1 MKVLL
6 ATDDSEYAR
15 LAEAALRLTPRL
27 RDAEVIV
34 ASVVPSAHV
43 AVASVAPLGM
53 AVSGEQ
59 AREIFE
65 IGLHHAHSFVDA
77 TIARLHAHGHKASG
91 VVLEGNIGDQLLEH
105 AESEKVDLIAVG
117 SRGNGA
123 IKSFVLGSVARRLL
137 TQAQSSVLV
146 AHPYAGHTVGDSLR
160 QLGQLGKA
168 RVVVGADGSD
178 GAHAAEKWLAAEG
191 PGSFDMVCS
200 ACAEPLSV
208 VPAGVDPA
216 AFLPYYEYD
225 RERARAVVKHS
236 QEHLAGLGSEMCAH
250 TDVGRPAEF
259 LIETAKAK
267 SADLIVVGATRHG
280 ILERFLIGSVS
291 YEVAVQAPCS
301 VLVVRP

>member
-6 ATDDSEYAR
+6 ATDDSDYAQ

-27 RDAEVIV
+27 RAADVSV

-59 AREIFE
+59 AREIVE
-65 IGLHHAHSFVDA
+65 IGLHHAQSFVEA
-77 TIARLHAHGHKASG
+77 AVGRLRAHGHKAEG
-91 VVLEGNIGDQLLEH
+91 VVLEGNIGDRLLEH
-105 AESEKVDLIAVG
+105 AESERVDLILVG
-117 SRGNGA
+117 SRGLGA
-123 IKSFVLGSVARRLL
+123 IKSFVLGSVARKLL
-137 TQAQSSVLV
+137 NQATCSVLV
-146 AHPYAGHTVGDSLR
+146 SHPYAGHSVGDSLK
-160 QLGQLGKA
+160 QLQQLEKA
-168 RVVVGADGSD
+168 RVVLGADGSA
-178 GAHAAEKWLAAEG
+178 GAEAAENWLAQEG

-200 ACAEPLSV
+200 ACAEPLNV

-225 RERARAVVKHS
+225 RDRALSVVQHS
-236 QEHLAGLGSEMCAH
+236 QERMAGLGVEMCTH
-250 TDVGRPAEF
+250 TDIGRPAEV
-259 LIETAKAK
+259 LIETAKTK
-267 SADLIVVGATRHG
+267 SADLLVVGATRHG
-280 ILERFLIGSVS
+280 VLERFLIGSVS